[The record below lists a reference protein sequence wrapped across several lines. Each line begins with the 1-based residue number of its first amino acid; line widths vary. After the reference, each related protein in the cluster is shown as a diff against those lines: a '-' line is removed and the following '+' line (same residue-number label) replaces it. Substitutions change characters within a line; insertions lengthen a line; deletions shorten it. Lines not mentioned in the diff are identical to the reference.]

1 MAHTYTWRER
11 VPPRP
16 REGQRPTHDRETF
29 LQCYY
34 WENGW
39 LFSPLT
45 SVSMSWGAVGHPTW
59 WWRLNDAHSHP
70 SHPRHHPHL
79 PRGPSHRPFAQGTG
93 TVFELGFE
101 GFRAHTL
108 SCALLAPK
116 NISIPPV
123 KTWGFLTK
131 KKNFLPMIFL
141 LHVFNINGKTFLQNT
156 QPSPADEG
164 SLDSWEKS

>member
-1 MAHTYTWRER
+1 MLIATPPILGIIPTYH
-11 VPPRP
+11 
-16 REGQRPTHDRETF
+16 GD
-29 LQCYY
+29 
-34 WENGW
+34 
-39 LFSPLT
+39 PLT
-45 SVSMSWGAVGHPTW
+45 A
-59 WWRLNDAHSHP
+59 
-70 SHPRHHPHL
+70 
-79 PRGPSHRPFAQGTG
+79 FAQGTG

-141 LHVFNINGKTFLQNT
+141 LQVFNINGKTFLQNT